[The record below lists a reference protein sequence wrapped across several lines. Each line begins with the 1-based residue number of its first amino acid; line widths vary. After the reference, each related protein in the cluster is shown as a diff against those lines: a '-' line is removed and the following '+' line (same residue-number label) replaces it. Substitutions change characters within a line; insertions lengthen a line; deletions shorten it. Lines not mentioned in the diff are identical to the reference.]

1 MSTTVPTNRLPY
13 SVVCLL
19 CVIAYLVGHQTA
31 APAKNIAVAEK
42 GAVVLEAALSRPGVT
57 EAQMK
62 AQVAEPILAVLRHY
76 QERGFMVI
84 DTSRNE
90 LGDLTVAAVPANTLD
105 ITNEL
110 RAAVNLPAQQA
121 ATGAAPSASAPRASG
136 HE

>member
-1 MSTTVPTNRLPY
+1 MSATVPANRLPY
-13 SVVCLL
+13 SVVILL

-62 AQVAEPILAVLRHY
+62 AQVAEPILSILRRY
-76 QERGFMVI
+76 QERGYMVI

-90 LGDLTVAAVPANTLD
+90 QGDMTVAALPANTLD

-110 RAAVNLPAQQA
+110 RAAVNLPAQQPA
-121 ATGAAPSASAPRASG
+121 PALAPATNAPRATG

>member
-1 MSTTVPTNRLPY
+1 MSATVPANRLPY
-13 SVVCLL
+13 SVVILL

-42 GAVVLEAALSRPGVT
+42 GAVVLE
-57 EAQMK
+57 
-62 AQVAEPILAVLRHY
+62 PILAILRRY
-76 QERGFMVI
+76 QERGYMVI

-90 LGDLTVAAVPANTLD
+90 QGDMTVAALPTNTLD

-110 RAAVNLPAQQA
+110 RAAVNLPAQQP
-121 ATGAAPSASAPRASG
+121 APALAPANNAPRATG